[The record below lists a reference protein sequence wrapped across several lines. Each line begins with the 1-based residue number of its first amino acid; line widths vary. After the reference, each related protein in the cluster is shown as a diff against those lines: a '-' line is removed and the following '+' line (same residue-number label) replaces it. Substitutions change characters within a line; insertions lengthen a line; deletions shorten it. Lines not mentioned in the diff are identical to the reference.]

1 MNSLLQAS
9 SLVSAPSLQRRL
21 SLQIAPR
28 DYEKVILL
36 FFCLVAAVSWRWV
49 LPLDAQLRIVAMPP
63 LILAFW
69 AIEKAHSRPWTRV
82 ARDFLALGLIVPGY
96 WSLGL
101 LSTAQFSPWQPIW
114 IGWDRMLLYDFGMK
128 AGVEGLGS
136 TIPFVLELAYLLLYA
151 FPPAALLT
159 LNLIQ
164 QRSRIGRY
172 LFVLFLGTFTA
183 YLLLPVW
190 PVSSPRLAYP
200 GADLPLFEGFPRNIN
215 VWVLDHLDI
224 LTSVFPSGHVAVA
237 MSNAFGLLV
246 AVPSRHKIWGAA
258 FGAAGLVYAA
268 TIYGRYHYAMD
279 GLASIVIATAAWR
292 VGAWLD
298 ARGRL
303 S

>member
-1 MNSLLQAS
+1 MGA
-9 SLVSAPSLQRRL
+9 LVSLRA
-21 SLQIAPR
+21 
-28 DYEKVILL
+28 YEKAVLL

-63 LILAFW
+63 LVLAFW

-82 ARDFLALGLIVPGY
+82 TREFLALGLIVPGY

-101 LSTAQFSPWQPIW
+101 LSTARFSPWQPIW
-114 IGWDRMLLYDFGMK
+114 VGWDRWLLYDFGMK
-128 AGVEGLGS
+128 AGIEQFGAA
-136 TIPFVLELAYLLLYA
+136 IPFLLEFAYLLLYA

-159 LNLIQ
+159 LNLMD
-164 QRSRIGRY
+164 RRDRIGRY
-172 LFVLFLGTFTA
+172 LFILFLGTFAA

-200 GADLPLFEGFPRNIN
+200 GADLPLFEGFPRNLN
-215 VWVLDHLDI
+215 TWVLDNLDI

-237 MSNAFGLLV
+237 VSNAFALLV
-246 AVPSRHKIWGAA
+246 AVPNRRGVWGTA
-258 FGAAGLVYAA
+258 FVMAGLVYVA

-279 GLASIVIATAAWR
+279 GLASIGIATAAWR
-292 VGAWLD
+292 AGAWLD
-298 ARGRL
+298 ARGKL

>member
-1 MNSLLQAS
+1 
-9 SLVSAPSLQRRL
+9 
-21 SLQIAPR
+21 
-28 DYEKVILL
+28 
-36 FFCLVAAVSWRWV
+36 
-49 LPLDAQLRIVAMPP
+49 
-63 LILAFW
+63 
-69 AIEKAHSRPWTRV
+69 
-82 ARDFLALGLIVPGY
+82 
-96 WSLGL
+96 
-101 LSTAQFSPWQPIW
+101 
-114 IGWDRMLLYDFGMK
+114 MLLYDFGMK

-200 GADLPLFEGFPRNIN
+200 GVDLPLFEGFPRNIN

-279 GLASIVIATAAWR
+279 GLASIGIATAAWR

-298 ARGRL
+298 ARGKL

>member
-1 MNSLLQAS
+1 MIFLLHATRIISAPLLQRHLIA
-9 SLVSAPSLQRRL
+9 
-21 SLQIAPR
+21 QIAPR
-28 DYEKVILL
+28 EYERVILL

-49 LPLDAQLRIVAMPP
+49 LPLEAQLRIVAMPP

-96 WSLGL
+96 LSLGL
-101 LSTAQFSPWQPIW
+101 LSTAQFSPWQQIW
-114 IGWDRMLLYDFGMK
+114 IGWDRILLYDFGMK
-128 AGVEGLGS
+128 AGVEGLGP

-159 LNLIQ
+159 LNLIH

-172 LFVLFLGTFTA
+172 LLVLFLGTFTA

-190 PVSSPRLAYP
+190 PVLSPRFAYP
-200 GADLPLFEGFPRNIN
+200 GVDLPLFEGSPRNIN
-215 VWVLDHLDI
+215 VWLLNHLDI
-224 LTSVFPSGHVAVA
+224 ATSAFPSGHVAVA

>member
-1 MNSLLQAS
+1 MNSLLQAP
-9 SLVSAPSLQRRL
+9 SLVSAPLLQRRL